1 MCEQLY
7 LTDDRLLFD
16 KIRGGNAKA
25 FEYAFRKFSPRL
37 EAFAQKYTN
46 DTNEAEDIVQDVFL
60 KLWERRELLDN
71 ISLTSFLFMMV
82 RNSCL
87 NYLKHRQIADT
98 VQQRIPD
105 TETAERLYAAD
116 FVPDPSSLLIQKELS
131 DSIDQIMEELP
142 PKCKEAF
149 VLSRLNGL
157 KNREIAEHMAITEKV
172 MENKRFEHII
182 TRYLKGKA
190 TPEEEAELL
199 QAIHASKEWEAAFR
213 KRTAEWNPLEET
225 EADPE
230 TDRKWNRIASIIT
243 PSESQSQTEEAPVIS
258 LVSTSSRRIWFS
270 IAAVVLLLLVSGV
283 TVYFLNQGGK
293 AGTGNA
299 EWQTI
304 IAAQEDRSILLP
316 DGSSVYLRENS
327 ELSYPEV
334 FASSVREV
342 KIKGEAFFE
351 VTPNSEQPFIV
362 DASGLSVKVLG
373 TSFSVQTSDQGN
385 EISVILVEGK
395 VSLNN
400 AHEKELVQLHPN
412 QKADY
417 FVNDEHYTV
426 TEVDSERLT
435 SWRKGIIFYDN
446 ASLDEIVRLIE
457 QTYKV
462 SLMYTR
468 PENDDQRFSGAFL
481 KTQKLE
487 TVLQQTNKLTGTNL
501 ILIQ

>member
-1 MCEQLY
+1 
-7 LTDDRLLFD
+7 
-16 KIRGGNAKA
+16 
-25 FEYAFRKFSPRL
+25 
-37 EAFAQKYTN
+37 
-46 DTNEAEDIVQDVFL
+46 
-60 KLWERRELLDN
+60 
-71 ISLTSFLFMMV
+71 
-82 RNSCL
+82 
-87 NYLKHRQIADT
+87 
-98 VQQRIPD
+98 
-105 TETAERLYAAD
+105 
-116 FVPDPSSLLIQKELS
+116 
-131 DSIDQIMEELP
+131 
-142 PKCKEAF
+142 
-149 VLSRLNGL
+149 
-157 KNREIAEHMAITEKV
+157 

-342 KIKGEAFFE
+342 KIKG
-351 VTPNSEQPFIV
+351 
-362 DASGLSVKVLG
+362 
-373 TSFSVQTSDQGN
+373 
-385 EISVILVEGK
+385 
-395 VSLNN
+395 
-400 AHEKELVQLHPN
+400 
-412 QKADY
+412 
-417 FVNDEHYTV
+417 NDEHYTV

>member
-1 MCEQLY
+1 MP
-7 LTDDRLLFD
+7 
-16 KIRGGNAKA
+16 
-25 FEYAFRKFSPRL
+25 PR
-37 EAFAQKYTN
+37 N
-46 DTNEAEDIVQDVFL
+46 G
-60 KLWERRELLDN
+60 R
-71 ISLTSFLFMMV
+71 
-82 RNSCL
+82 
-87 NYLKHRQIADT
+87 
-98 VQQRIPD
+98 P
-105 TETAERLYAAD
+105 
-116 FVPDPSSLLIQKELS
+116 LS
-131 DSIDQIMEELP
+131 
-142 PKCKEAF
+142 
-149 VLSRLNGL
+149 G
-157 KNREIAEHMAITEKV
+157 
-172 MENKRFEHII
+172 
-182 TRYLKGKA
+182 
-190 TPEEEAELL
+190 
-199 QAIHASKEWEAAFR
+199 

-230 TDRKWNRIASIIT
+230 TDRIWNRIASIIT

-327 ELSYPEV
+327 ELSYPGGLRL
-334 FASSVREV
+334 FRTRGQNQRRSL
-342 KIKGEAFFE
+342 FE